1 VKLVEQRRATSVEDC
16 DVVALMLNISSAYR
30 KPHTGWQHHIAL
42 TGGMAY
48 SESAR
53 TMTRRIR
60 RILVVGPRVVTAVIA
75 KALGYRLIRRQHR
88 GALGE
93 AGGASP
99 EYQNQLLREA
109 VVKYGSEEGA
119 ARWLATAETTS
130 TLGVTHPR
138 PVDVLCPAR
147 RTIA

>member
-1 VKLVEQRRATSVEDC
+1 
-16 DVVALMLNISSAYR
+16 
-30 KPHTGWQHHIAL
+30 
-42 TGGMAY
+42 
-48 SESAR
+48 
-53 TMTRRIR
+53 MTRRIR

-93 AGGASP
+93 ADGASP

-109 VVKYGSEEGA
+109 VVKYGSDEEA
-119 ARWLATAETTS
+119 ARWVATADTSAHVMGDAVDIVTS